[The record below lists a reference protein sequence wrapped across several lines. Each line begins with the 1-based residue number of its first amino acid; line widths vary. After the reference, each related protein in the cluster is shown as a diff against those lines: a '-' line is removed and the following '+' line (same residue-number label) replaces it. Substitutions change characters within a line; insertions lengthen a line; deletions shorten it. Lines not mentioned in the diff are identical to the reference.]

1 MNNNCNFYN
10 FYTEVV
16 LKCDTQTIIIS
27 NWEIFLNV
35 KHFAQLTSKIFRV
48 RKIVE
53 QKSKADHLQEVTD
66 MLTP

>member
-27 NWEIFLNV
+27 NWEIFKMLNLRP
-35 KHFAQLTSKIFRV
+35 HFRSN
-48 RKIVE
+48 
-53 QKSKADHLQEVTD
+53 D
-66 MLTP
+66 